1 MPQSPS
7 RKRGLGA
14 SLRLAHHLY
23 GKLLQE
29 QLRETGLSMAQ
40 YIHLRCLREEGKLKQ
55 SELSGLLGIEK
66 ASSTRVLDELE
77 KRDLITRNRS
87 QSDRRVV
94 HVDLTDSG
102 LRRIDGAMKS
112 ARLAADHA
120 SAGFEP
126 DELGHLFA
134 AMDKLLDN
142 LASACCQSH

>member
-1 MPQSPS
+1 VPQSPS

-87 QSDRRVV
+87 QSDR
-94 HVDLTDSG
+94 TDSG

-120 SAGFEP
+120 STGFEP

-142 LASACCQSH
+142 LASACCQSR

>member
-94 HVDLTDSG
+94 HVDLTDTG
-102 LRRIDGAMKS
+102 LRRIDGAMK
-112 ARLAADHA
+112 
-120 SAGFEP
+120 FEP
-126 DELGHLFA
+126 DELGRLFA

-142 LASACCQSH
+142 LASVCCQSR